1 VGRGRRSNESS
12 LVRSP
17 DEADASIGNGLEQRE
32 RDKNRGSRR
41 IGIRESRSD
50 IREKIPGLVLALLEK
65 FSQLP
70 PLPPDTRGLN
80 KRTDVAMLGASRAS
94 EVVGIFASAGEQ
106 RARRKILAVR
116 LGSGQR
122 GATSRTE
129 TDEIEVND
137 NG

>member
-1 VGRGRRSNESS
+1 M
-12 LVRSP
+12 
-17 DEADASIGNGLEQRE
+17 
-32 RDKNRGSRR
+32 
-41 IGIRESRSD
+41 GIRESRSD

-80 KRTDVAMLGASRAS
+80 KRTDVVMLGASRAS
-94 EVVGIFASAGEQ
+94 EVIGIFASAGEQ
-106 RARRKILAVR
+106 RARRKIFAVR

-122 GATSRTE
+122 GATSRIE